1 MIEKTV
7 HEGRNV
13 KRIREMLGIKQDVLA
28 HELGISQPAIS
39 ALEQKEALDKDM
51 LEKIAKVLKVT
62 PEAIKNFSEANAV
75 NVFSNTFND
84 SSAIVPFG
92 TYNFNPIE
100 KWMEALAANKD
111 LYERLLQ
118 AEKEKVALLETMLKE
133 KK

>member
-1 MIEKTV
+1 MTEKTI
-7 HEGRNV
+7 HQGHNV

-62 PEAIKNFSEANAV
+62 PEAIKHFSEEATINNIGNIYNDNAA
-75 NVFSNTFND
+75 S
-84 SSAIVPFG
+84 FG
-92 TYNFNPIE
+92 YIQNFNPIE
-100 KWMEALAANKD
+100 KWMEALAANKE
-111 LYERLLQ
+111 LYERLIQ
-118 AEKEKVALLETMLKE
+118 VEREKVAMLEAILKE